1 MIGIEVAES
10 WQSSGMDP
18 TRPTQLEQQQQAESQ
33 AAAVTTMMMTMV
45 ERRRREL
52 KHEEEEQEQQEQQL
66 FRLELGA
73 AVWAFSGAG
82 AAGSFNG

>member
-1 MIGIEVAES
+1 MIGIEVAEP

-45 ERRRREL
+45 ERRRRQL
-52 KHEEEEQEQQEQQL
+52 RHVEEEQEQQEQQL